1 MAAAEENEDII
12 AGNVIGN
19 VLMSGFLTEDRDD
32 GSRIASRSDFVFPD
46 QLGEEIPKSEILTIT
61 FMDSLDAMPSD
72 AIDVSETQDGAVM
85 LWLAKNGDYEDYYNM
100 VIAGD
105 GGVSVSSGIWLF
117 SDYPALTSIAFNGC
131 VYTGDV
137 KKMSGM
143 FSGCESL
150 TALDLSGFDT
160 SSVED
165 MSYMFEN
172 CSSLTSL
179 DVSGLDTSSVTN
191 MDGMFAGCS
200 ALQELDIS
208 GFDMSNV
215 VSSANMLPEIGQ
227 QTQQETETTA
237 VETAYGEGTYYVF
250 AAKEYTDGSTDSG
263 ISEHCF
269 YWLDGDLVFHEYDCI
284 FDETEDG
291 KGSYGKHPRDGWEYV
306 SIEKCRYYQMTV
318 EQVIEILETTGYTID
333 AGTVWRYDQFDY

>member
-1 MAAAEENEDII
+1 MFEAFGI
-12 AGNVIGN
+12 
-19 VLMSGFLTEDRDD
+19 
-32 GSRIASRSDFVFPD
+32 
-46 QLGEEIPKSEILTIT
+46 LGKKIPEIPKSEILTVT
-61 FMDSLDAMPSD
+61 FIDSLETMPSD
-72 AIDVSETQDGAVM
+72 AIDVSETNDDAVM
-85 LWLAKNGDYEDYYNM
+85 LWLVNNGDYEDYYDM
-100 VIAGD
+100 IIAGD
-105 GGVSVSSGIWLF
+105 GGVSISSGENLF
-117 SDYPALTSIAFNGC
+117 AGYSNLVSIAFNGC
-131 VYTGDV
+131 VYTGDT

-172 CSSLTSL
+172 CSSLSSL
-179 DVSGLDTSSVTN
+179 DVSGFDTSSVTN

-215 VSSANMLPEIGQ
+215 ASSANMLPEIGQ

-318 EQVIEILETTGYTID
+318 EQVIEILETAGYTID